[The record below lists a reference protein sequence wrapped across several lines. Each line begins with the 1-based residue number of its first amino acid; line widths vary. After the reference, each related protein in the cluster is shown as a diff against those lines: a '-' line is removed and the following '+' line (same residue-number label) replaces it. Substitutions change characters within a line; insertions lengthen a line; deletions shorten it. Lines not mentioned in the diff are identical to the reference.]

1 MNEISAMQ
9 SAVAGIQTGM
19 KRVAQDASSIAN
31 AALDSDSDH
40 DIAKPVVNLVADRNQ
55 VEASAKSA
63 KIADSSIG
71 TLLDV
76 MA

>member
-31 AALDSDSDH
+31 AAGGSDGDQ
-40 DIAKPVVNLVADRNQ
+40 DITKPVVNLVADRNQ

-71 TLLDV
+71 SLLDV